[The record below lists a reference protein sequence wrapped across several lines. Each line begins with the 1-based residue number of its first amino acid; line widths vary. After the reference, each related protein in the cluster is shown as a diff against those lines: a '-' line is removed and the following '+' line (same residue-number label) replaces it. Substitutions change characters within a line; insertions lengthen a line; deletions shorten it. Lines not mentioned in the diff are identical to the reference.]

1 MTVKKNKQL
10 NELDRSLKALANLT
24 NNKKLYGQATALLV
38 QLWIGN
44 KYGLKNIHEFTD
56 LAEYNWLK
64 NRKSQA
70 QKQGLSIVK

>member
-38 QLWIGN
+38 QLWMGN
-44 KYGLKNIHEFTD
+44 KYGLKDIHEFTD

-70 QKQGLSIVK
+70 QKQELTIVK

>member
-1 MTVKKNKQL
+1 
-10 NELDRSLKALANLT
+10 LKALANLT

-38 QLWIGN
+38 QLWMGN
-44 KYGLKNIHEFTD
+44 KYGLKDIHEFTD

-70 QKQGLSIVK
+70 QKQGLTIVK